1 MVKCSTYLLVGSVA
15 VLMKLEGHVCPPQ
28 DTDNISRKQ
37 KTDEPYCMITEKHSS
52 SKGPLRANLRCPR

>member
-28 DTDNISRKQ
+28 DTDNIYFQ
-37 KTDEPYCMITEKHSS
+37 KAKD
-52 SKGPLRANLRCPR
+52 